1 MAFPLPPNSSSV
13 VTPNQRPGGDAWL
26 RSYVQS
32 SLNFSRRRLDDEVKY
47 STEHGEVPNFRKTE
61 FISITE
67 LQRLSNIWG
76 VCMCMY
82 FICKTNYLWDNTNA
96 IVLYIDFP
104 SPGPNGSDTAQK
116 HNSEFGEWQF
126 LMTHF
131 LRSQDACHSS
141 SSPPHSSHH
150 TGQKATYGRCSL
162 PPPYATGESN
172 SGGWAWLQASLPT
185 APSRRPLP
193 PCFLRPYLG
202 VSYFP
207 HTGRLQKSLDEDSAL
222 ASSHSRQW
230 PLRFSVFIFLESP

>member
-32 SLNFSRRRLDDEVKY
+32 SLDFSRRRLDDEVKY

-96 IVLYIDFP
+96 IALYIDFP

-131 LRSQDACHSS
+131 LGSQDASHSS
-141 SSPPHSSHH
+141 PLPAHSSHH
-150 TGQKATYGRCSL
+150 TGQKAT
-162 PPPYATGESN
+162 
-172 SGGWAWLQASLPT
+172 
-185 APSRRPLP
+185 
-193 PCFLRPYLG
+193 
-202 VSYFP
+202 
-207 HTGRLQKSLDEDSAL
+207 
-222 ASSHSRQW
+222 
-230 PLRFSVFIFLESP
+230 